1 MYQSFQK
8 PLAQKVESSS
18 SAGNDASVHL
28 SPSIRIKGRNVDVDK
43 FLEFI
48 VAIAQNRH
56 GWIDSGIFFQDVI
69 EFAKINKIPMLTSS
83 KTERGNF
90 IVRHLIQD
98 IQLYFIPRLK
108 QLYPEKM
115 QELLK
120 ENEKNSLDRSLD
132 SELEVKKVSLE
143 SFNKRHIKI
152 LERVLRG
159 EFDLSSRDEK
169 ALTSFGIDVNVLRF
183 SGENSDSYQEQM
195 IRVRQK
201 LAFLK
206 LKFHT

>member
-1 MYQSFQK
+1 MYQSFQT
-8 PLAQKVESSS
+8 PLAQKVASSS
-18 SAGNDASVHL
+18 STGNDASVRL
-28 SPSIRIKGRNVDVDK
+28 SPSICIKGRNVDVDK

-48 VAIAQNRH
+48 VAIAQDRH
-56 GWIDSGIFFQDVI
+56 GWIDSGIFFQDVV

-83 KTERGNF
+83 KTERGHF
-90 IVRHLIQD
+90 MVRHLIQD

-108 QLYPEKM
+108 QLYPDKM

-120 ENEKNSLDRSLD
+120 ESGKNYSDRSL
-132 SELEVKKVSLE
+132 SSRIQVKKVSPE
-143 SFNKRHIKI
+143 PFNQRHIKI
-152 LERVLRG
+152 LERVLKG
-159 EFDLSSRDEK
+159 ESDLSPRDEK
-169 ALTSFGIDVNVLRF
+169 TLTSFGIDVNVLRF
-183 SGENSDSYQEQM
+183 NGENSQSYQEQM